1 MGGLIQLS
9 PLPHP
14 PIPPG
19 SGAGAAAGLCVFLED
34 HHQRGERRVPAGS
47 RGHAAV
53 PRHPRR
59 SRRVPGKEP
68 ALVQLPGHDAAVG
81 RTPVQEAVRA
91 VVADVS
97 GALRNGNGD
106 TLLWRGL
113 KAPAL
118 SVKT

>member
-1 MGGLIQLS
+1 MGGLIQLV
-9 PLPHP
+9 PP

-47 RGHAAV
+47 WGYAAV